1 MYIHINTY
9 LYIHVYLYEKGRYRC
24 LEHSVLADSSSP
36 LIENGMCR
44 ATEGAD
50 AGSYFAPP
58 QVCMIYVYI
67 YIYLCMCIY
76 MCTCVWVWERESV
89 YMCVSCD

>member
-1 MYIHINTY
+1 MCIC
-9 LYIHVYLYEKGRYRC
+9 V
-24 LEHSVLADSSSP
+24 
-36 LIENGMCR
+36 CR

-67 YIYLCMCIY
+67 HICIY
-76 MCTCVWVWERESV
+76 MYIYVGVYVCVCVRSCGCARENVCICVCHATEGADAGSYFAPPRECMIYV
-89 YMCVSCD
+89 YIHIFIYM